1 LHGSAGS
8 ENADGEQR
16 YHLAQANGAAD
27 LEGSRQQL
35 GVEPR
40 RTSPRCERESRAL
53 GGTALRPESVAKGGN
68 RNQQENS
75 AEREAG
81 DQRIVSSREPNE
93 GRNQ

>member
-1 LHGSAGS
+1 MASSGIILRKPMVRLTSRAPASSLGSS
-8 ENADGEQR
+8 HDV
-16 YHLAQANGAAD
+16 L
-27 LEGSRQQL
+27 
-35 GVEPR
+35 R
-40 RTSPRCERESRAL
+40 RDASASSRAL

-81 DQRIVSSREPNE
+81 DQRIVFSREPNE